1 MLELMCTFIR
11 KELYRHFC
19 IQKVLLCVFFHA
31 ERPRN
36 PPCNR
41 FRGSSVELSRYP
53 AMFCNS
59 NCGSCIAEDT
69 KIATIRVDL
78 AQLNR
83 LCAETNPSC
92 VPAEAVRAV
101 DSQDEAREEN
111 IGCQEPLR
119 NAGCSGAD
127 TKPLTVTQCP
137 QDELQA
143 FVSPEVS
150 RQLEVCP
157 ESATDSCGGGSDD
170 FHEAPLRVAQKVTV
184 EQFLRR
190 HGFKGINVPK
200 RSLLS
205 STYALH
211 KAAEMA
217 DQELVVMLL
226 SEGAD
231 PLLIN
236 SSGRTAAD
244 VAKKKDNC
252 GSHAHVFNLLVD
264 ARSRKI
270 DPSKAGGS

>member
-1 MLELMCTFIR
+1 MDERQLIDVGIDVYIYKKGTLQAL
-11 KELYRHFC
+11 LYPKSFVVC
-19 IQKVLLCVFFHA
+19 FFSMQSGQETLLAIDFVVQA
-31 ERPRN
+31 L
-36 PPCNR
+36 
-41 FRGSSVELSRYP
+41 ELSRYP
-53 AMFCNS
+53 AMFCDS

-170 FHEAPLRVAQKVTV
+170 FHEAPTKGGTEGDSGTV
-184 EQFLRR
+184 LEEARLQRNKCTKTLTFEFHLC
-190 HGFKGINVPK
+190 
-200 RSLLS
+200 
-205 STYALH
+205 
-211 KAAEMA
+211 
-217 DQELVVMLL
+217 
-226 SEGAD
+226 
-231 PLLIN
+231 
-236 SSGRTAAD
+236 TA
-244 VAKKKDNC
+244 
-252 GSHAHVFNLLVD
+252 
-264 ARSRKI
+264 
-270 DPSKAGGS
+270 

>member
-1 MLELMCTFIR
+1 MYIYNGPCR
-11 KELYRHFC
+11 YFC
-19 IQKVLLCVFFHA
+19 IQEVLLCVFFLACNALHA
-31 ERPRN
+31 EWPRN
-36 PPCNR
+36 PPCKR
-41 FRGSSVELSRYP
+41 FRGSSLKLSRCP
-53 AMFCNS
+53 AMFCDS

-92 VPAEAVRAV
+92 VPAEAVRAA
-101 DSQDEAREEN
+101 DSQDEAPQEN

-157 ESATDSCGGGSDD
+157 ESAADSCGGSDD
-170 FHEAPLRVAQKVTV
+170 LHELPLRAAQKVTV
-184 EQFLRR
+184 EQFLTR

-226 SEGAD
+226 AEGAD

-264 ARSRKI
+264 ARIRKI